1 MRTSIAQI
9 RRFCSA
15 KPYNPGVL
23 SSWRLRLLSQLE
35 TLGTVRAVAEALH
48 VSASTVSQQLA
59 VLEAETRCRLLER
72 NGRRVRLTEAGL
84 LLARRG
90 REILDQMSEA
100 EAELRALNDEPI
112 GTVRL
117 GVFQSAIYPLAVPAA
132 ARLSETHPHLHLEL
146 IEAEPHES
154 GPALRAGEAD
164 IIVTTTDY
172 VGVPWGPDLE
182 IIPLGTDPV
191 VLVLPSGHPLTR
203 RTTVNLAACAD
214 ETWACDRPGS
224 YMADLTVRLC
234 RASGFEPRVACRFSN
249 YLMQLRHVES
259 RRSIAL
265 LPALAVTPDH
275 AVETRELSTPV
286 HRNVTIVVRRGTTQ
300 RAAVN
305 AVVAALRDHPEIPA
319 LSAPRQTLD

>member
-1 MRTSIAQI
+1 M
-9 RRFCSA
+9 
-15 KPYNPGVL
+15 L

-59 VLEAETRCRLLER
+59 VLETETRAKLIER
-72 NGRRVRLTEAGL
+72 TGRRVRLTEAGL

-90 REILDQMSEA
+90 REILDQMAEA

-132 ARLSETHPHLHLEL
+132 TRLATTHPHLHLEL

-154 GPALRAGEAD
+154 GPALRAGQVD
-164 IIVTTTDY
+164 IIVTTTDF
-172 VGVPWGPDLE
+172 VGLSWGSDLE
-182 IIPLGTDPV
+182 LIPLGSDPIVV
-191 VLVLPSGHPLTR
+191 VLPRGHPLTR
-203 RTTVNLAACAD
+203 RTTVPLAACAD

-224 YMADLTVRLC
+224 YMADLTLRLC
-234 RASGFEPRVACRFSN
+234 RESGFEPTVACRFSN
-249 YLMQLRHVES
+249 YLMQIRHVETC
-259 RRSIAL
+259 RSIAL
-265 LPALAVTPDH
+265 LPALTVQPDH
-275 AVETRELSTPV
+275 AVETRELATPV

-305 AVVAALRDHPEIPA
+305 AIVAALRDHPEIPA
-319 LSAPRQTLD
+319 LKAPTPDLASPLL